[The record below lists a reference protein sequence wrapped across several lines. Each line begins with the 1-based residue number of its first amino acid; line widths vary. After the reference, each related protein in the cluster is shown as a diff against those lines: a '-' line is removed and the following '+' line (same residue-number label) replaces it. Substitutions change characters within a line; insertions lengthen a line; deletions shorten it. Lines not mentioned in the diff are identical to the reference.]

1 MVYKRDETGRRVVEN
16 ARKREERDE
25 ILIFRSISI
34 AL

>member
-16 ARKREERDE
+16 ARERERDE

>member
-1 MVYKRDETGRRVVEN
+1 MVYKRDETGRVVEN
-16 ARKREERDE
+16 AREREERDE